1 MIPRTHP
8 HRQTSP
14 RQHRTEAPRLN
25 ARLLAITGPTHQQ
38 AVGVLLLGEP
48 DHASQNLLG
57 QYQQDAEERG
67 LGFAAVVCPDTEG
80 GRQQS
85 LVPMLRDHLSNQ
97 TLFIILDP
105 RRDGAASAAE
115 DEALGLANLLK
126 ANGFEINMA
135 SAALVNVHDPMAD
148 MAVSD
153 IQLMAH
159 TYRLLQ
165 EDDNPEARMVLN
177 LLDDPSEGSM
187 DCRFTLMGAAL
198 HYQSHGMEPLL
209 PMWYRIGTEASPA
222 DSEDSDADAG
232 AGTIASALAGWVDL
246 DDAALQSTAWQAIEQ
261 REDGAALL
269 DLVVRLGELFPSR
282 DQPAIRQLLDR
293 LARTLCADPAFADT
307 ALAICND
314 ATSSCSDRVTLV
326 LNQLDCALR
335 ARDVARGKHDHQL
348 PTVIEVARQVFRRN
362 QLDRMAREKVRLL
375 QRAAAVRDEG
385 GEHAE
390 ALETHLAYLH
400 ELHHALEL
408 GGAPPDAKYTAASLS
423 GVSDEDLELAMQA
436 TKAAENGQFPHA
448 LADWTPWQ
456 QVLARLDPDGVARL
470 KEELADPDFWAGVDT
485 EVRALAIA
493 AGTPADALGVTVS
506 IHRNRRALEITSERW
521 MALTLALL
529 DRNGQRELIEPYW
542 R

>member
-8 HRQTSP
+8 FRQTSP

-48 DHASQNLLG
+48 DHATQNLLG

-97 TLFIILDP
+97 ALFIILDP

-209 PMWYRIGTEASPA
+209 PMWYRIGMEASPA
-222 DSEDSDADAG
+222 ESEDSDADAD
-232 AGTIASALAGWVDL
+232 AGTIASALSGWIDL
-246 DDAALQSTAWQAIEQ
+246 DDAARRSTIWQAIEQ
-261 REDGAALL
+261 RDIRRHRPGHLQRRHFQLQRPGHAGPEPAGLRTQGAGRRQGQTRSPVAHRDRGGSAGVSPKPAGPDGPGEGSAA
-269 DLVVRLGELFPSR
+269 
-282 DQPAIRQLLDR
+282 PAG
-293 LARTLCADPAFADT
+293 
-307 ALAICND
+307 
-314 ATSSCSDRVTLV
+314 SG
-326 LNQLDCALR
+326 R
-335 ARDVARGKHDHQL
+335 AR
-348 PTVIEVARQVFRRN
+348 
-362 QLDRMAREKVRLL
+362 
-375 QRAAAVRDEG
+375 
-385 GEHAE
+385 
-390 ALETHLAYLH
+390 
-400 ELHHALEL
+400 
-408 GGAPPDAKYTAASLS
+408 
-423 GVSDEDLELAMQA
+423 
-436 TKAAENGQFPHA
+436 
-448 LADWTPWQ
+448 
-456 QVLARLDPDGVARL
+456 
-470 KEELADPDFWAGVDT
+470 
-485 EVRALAIA
+485 
-493 AGTPADALGVTVS
+493 
-506 IHRNRRALEITSERW
+506 
-521 MALTLALL
+521 
-529 DRNGQRELIEPYW
+529 
-542 R
+542 